1 MSLGKIK
8 QSIANPAQRS
18 ATASISTT
26 DAFFLPDFA
35 ENRTVLE
42 LLVGT
47 NILALVLTLVEAKSL
62 GNLSWASLAQ
72 YVFFVNWVTVGFAWQ
87 IDFFRDKLKVLSRIH
102 ALILSVLMLEGIIAL
117 TTILINIGL
126 NWFFNTP
133 QPWWRHVIYNLV
145 LGGFLGMVIM
155 RYLYVREQ
163 MIKQHRAELQARVQ
177 ALQARIRPH
186 FLFNTMNSVMSLIYS
201 EPQKAEQMIEN
212 LSRLFRASLSATGEI
227 SLLDEVTLCK
237 SYLDIEAMRLGDRLQ
252 VDWRLPSD
260 NDLYDVNIP
269 SLTLQPLLE
278 NAIYHG
284 VETLSTPSTISVL
297 LQVNAKDVTI
307 VVTNPCQTGKTGL
320 RSGNGMALEN
330 IEERLQVYYGK
341 KARLQTH
348 QTNGMFTTYLYYPCV
363 EQ

>member
-18 ATASISTT
+18 ATAYISTK
-26 DAFFLPDFA
+26 DAFFLPDFT

-42 LLVGT
+42 LLVST
-47 NILALVLTLVEAKSL
+47 NILAFVLTLVEAKSL
-62 GNLSWASLAQ
+62 YNFSGATLAQ
-72 YVFFVNWVTVGFAWQ
+72 YVFFINWVTVSFAWQ
-87 IDFFRDKLKVLSRIH
+87 IDFFRDKLKALPRYQ
-102 ALILSVLMLEGIIAL
+102 ALILSLCMLEGVIAL
-117 TTILINIGL
+117 TTILINLGL
-126 NWFFNTP
+126 QWFFHIP
-133 QPWWRHVIYNLV
+133 QPWWRYVIYNLL
-145 LGGFLGMVIM
+145 LGGIFGIFIM

-201 EPQKAEQMIEN
+201 NPQKAEHMIEN
-212 LSRLFRASLSATGEI
+212 LSRLFRVSLSASGEI
-227 SLLDEVTLCK
+227 SLLDEVNLCK
-237 SYLDIEAMRLGDRLQ
+237 SYLDIESIRLGNRLQ
-252 VDWRLPSD
+252 VDWRLPD
-260 NDLYDVNIP
+260 EDTLYDVNIP

-284 VETLSTPSTISVL
+284 VESFSIPSTISVL
-297 LQVNAKDVTI
+297 LQVTAKDVTI
-307 VVTNPCQTGKTGL
+307 VVTNPCQTGKTGV
-320 RSGNGMALEN
+320 RSGNGMALDN

-341 KARLQTH
+341 HARLQTN
-348 QTNGMFTTYLYYPCV
+348 QNNGMFTAYLCYPCV